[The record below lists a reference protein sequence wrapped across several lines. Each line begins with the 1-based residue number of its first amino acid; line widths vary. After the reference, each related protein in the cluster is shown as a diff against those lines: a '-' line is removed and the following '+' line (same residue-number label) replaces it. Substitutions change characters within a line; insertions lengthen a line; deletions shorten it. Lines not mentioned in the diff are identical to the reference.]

1 MLISDVGEPFRYL
14 LFHLASWKK
23 VQSLHLNSGKINS
36 EYCRKQFEV
45 LGVERKGL
53 RWCSGVGIG
62 HRTVGEYTTSVEH
75 SPDLDFKRQIG
86 GLDQICTIMCFV
98 LLSNNDIRTVSVMH
112 HRYFNIYSSRN
123 DLLSLCAVYLQH
135 CPASHSFSY
144 THWLLGAA
152 LHCYYVSNCIWT
164 CKLLICICPL
174 TEIMLPIEWQIDSC
188 EWPSV
193 TSNAWRRVS
202 PAQCI
207 VNLPLCV
214 HNIGRTTAVQS

>member
-1 MLISDVGEPFRYL
+1 M
-14 LFHLASWKK
+14 
-23 VQSLHLNSGKINS
+23 QSLHLNSGKINF

-53 RWCSGVGIG
+53 RWCSGLGIG
-62 HRTVGEYTTSVEH
+62 HRTVGEYTTSVQH

-86 GLDQICTIMCFV
+86 RLDQICTIMFFV

-123 DLLSLCAVYLQH
+123 DLLSLCAVYPQH
-135 CPASHSFSY
+135 CLASHSFSY
-144 THWLLGAA
+144 TPWLLGSCLTLLICFK
-152 LHCYYVSNCIWT
+152 LHFPQLASWVS
-164 CKLLICICPL
+164 LALICICPL
-174 TEIMLPIEWQIDSC
+174 TVIMLQRDWQIDSC
-188 EWPSV
+188 EWLSV
-193 TSNAWRRVS
+193 ASFARRTGS